1 MRYNSGDSRSL
12 KLFFV
17 MFHELNHMAS
27 EIKIST
33 TFSSCFFLFVC
44 FFSFKFTAQMCAL
57 QVSAFNQYFNKHFVR
72 IFAVLSEVL
81 FSNFCIFNF
90 SRNDAGLLSRDLK
103 SSSLQNTKLFLL
115 RTSFVSRV
123 CLIYMSSLEF
133 GVKSVVCTTSWF
145 FTAVGRKRMEY
156 NMTKVSTMMMMMMP
170 FNGSRERQ
178 TSCLTCVT

>member
-1 MRYNSGDSRSL
+1 
-12 KLFFV
+12 

-33 TFSSCFFLFVC
+33 TFSRVFFYSFLFLFAC
-44 FFSFKFTAQMCAL
+44 FSFKFTAQMCAL
-57 QVSAFNQYFNKHFVR
+57 QISAFNQYFNKHFLR

-156 NMTKVSTMMMMMMP
+156 NMTKVSTMMMMMS
-170 FNGSRERQ
+170 FNGSREKQ